1 MRPTAR
7 QLQIYKKTGKWIAS
21 EDQDRAALI
30 KWLDLAHPT
39 TLYKVDYGA
48 DARLDPRQAK
58 QQKSLMFAR
67 GWPDLLIYERR
78 QEFVGLAVDLK
89 REDVSIYNSL
99 GLFSSDHIR
108 EQAEMMRLLTERG
121 WVCGFAKGFDNQVK
135 MITEYLSL
143 PK

>member
-1 MRPTAR
+1 MRPTSR
-7 QLQIYKKTGKWIAS
+7 QLQTYKKTGKWIAS

-30 KWLDLAHPT
+30 RWLDLAHPNV
-39 TLYKVDYGA
+39 LYKVNYGD
-48 DARLDPRQAK
+48 DAKLDPRQARE
-58 QQKSLMFAR
+58 QKRLSYGR
-67 GWPDLLIYERR
+67 GWPDVQIYERR

-89 REDVSIYNSL
+89 REDVSIYNSR
-99 GLFSSDHIR
+99 GLFASDHIR